1 MKITKKIKHFF
12 RRIRY
17 IKKLNTENSRI
28 VPLPLE
34 KINRTP
40 IQFEIAKAPKVSIII
55 PFYNEE
61 IYTWNCLRFL
71 HKNLDTAIPYEI
83 LLIDDCSPENMD
95 FSNIKGIT
103 IHRNKENLGFLKNI
117 NKGISLA
124 NGEYIYILNNDTEVH
139 ENFLKELLFV
149 FENFK
154 NVGAVGSKLINPDK
168 SLQEAGSVFMKN
180 LEIRQIV
187 KNKKTFYPEVN
198 YISKVDYCSGCS
210 LLFKR
215 KDDNDNLNLFDEQ
228 FAPAYFEETDFCF
241 QLKYI
246 QNKEIYYTPFSEV
259 VHYNGISYN
268 SDKNKENVN
277 LKKVA
282 LFKNN
287 KEKFQLKW
295 QNEIKQIKAT
305 TIEDRILEKYNN
317 KSIVFF
323 TEIIP
328 EYNKDSGSNRLKEIM
343 SAFIELDYHVT
354 LICQYKYINNPYIK
368 FYQKLGINVFY
379 EHKKYT
385 GYEKYIKEQKL
396 NPSHTW
402 FYGPKSFDQ
411 YYDTVKKIFP
421 SSKVV
426 YDMVDIHHLRFK
438 RAIELNPSGILQRKK
453 YLKYRNLE
461 LNASNLADYV
471 ITISEFEEDYM
482 KSICDQVKLK
492 TISNVHYIKIKK
504 EETNSF
510 ENREDLLFIG
520 STHTPNIDALYYL
533 YNEIMPEIWKEY
545 PNIKVNVIGNVNTK
559 IKDIQHPNFI
569 FHGFVP
575 SIEHFFKSNKL
586 MIAPLRYGA
595 GVKGKIGQ
603 SFEFHL
609 PLVTTAIGT
618 EGMKIINNENAF
630 VADSPIKFAKKII
643 SLYTD
648 KEIWTKFHNNSEKSL
663 LPFSKEKLKEQ
674 IINITSDK

>member
-1 MKITKKIKHFF
+1 MKITKKIKYFF
-12 RRIRY
+12 RRIRK
-17 IKKLNTENSRI
+17 IKKLNAENHVI
-28 VPLPLE
+28 IPIPLE

-40 IQFEIAKAPKVSIII
+40 IRFLSSKEPKVSIII

-71 HKNLDTAIPYEI
+71 NKNLTNDIPFEI

-95 FSNIKGIT
+95 FSAIEGIT
-103 IHRNKENLGFLKNI
+103 IHRNEENLGFLKNI

-124 NGEYIYILNNDTEVH
+124 KGEYIYILNNDTEVH
-139 ENFLKELLFV
+139 ENFLKELLYV

-168 SLQEAGSVFMKN
+168 SLQEAGSLFMKDLN
-180 LEIRQIV
+180 IRQIV

-198 YISKVDYCSGCS
+198 YITKVDYCSGCS

-215 KDDNDNLNLFDEQ
+215 KDDCGNLNLFDEQ

-246 QNKEIYYTPFSEV
+246 QKKEIYYTPFSEV
-259 VHYNGISYN
+259 MHYNGISYN
-268 SDKNKENVN
+268 SDKNKETVN
-277 LKKVA
+277 LKKA
-282 LFKNN
+282 TLFKNN

-295 QNEIKQIKAT
+295 KTEINQIEAT
-305 TIEDRILEKYNN
+305 TIEDRILEKYDH

-343 SAFIELDYHVT
+343 SAFVELDYHVT
-354 LICQYKYINNPYIK
+354 LICEYKYIDNSYIK
-368 FYQKLGINVFY
+368 CYQKLGINVFY
-379 EHKKYT
+379 EHKKFT
-385 GYEKYIKEQKL
+385 GYKKYIKEQKL
-396 NPSHTW
+396 NPNFTW
-402 FYGPKSFDQ
+402 FYGPNSFARYYKS
-411 YYDTVKKIFP
+411 VKKILP
-421 SSKVV
+421 QSKVV

-438 RAIELNPSGILQRKK
+438 RAIELNPTKISQRKK

-461 LNASNLADYV
+461 INASNLADYV
-471 ITISEFEEDYM
+471 VTISEFEENYM
-482 KSICDQVKLK
+482 KAICNPEKLK
-492 TISNVHYIKIKK
+492 TISNIHYLKIKK
-504 EETNSF
+504 EESNSF
-510 ENREDLLFIG
+510 EDRENILFIG

-533 YNEIMPEIWKEY
+533 YNEIMPEIWKEL
-545 PNIKVNVIGNVNTK
+545 PFIKVNIIGNVNSL
-559 IKDIQHPNFI
+559 INDIEHPNFI

-586 MIAPLRYGA
+586 MVAPLRYGA

-603 SFEFHL
+603 SFEYFL
-609 PLVTTAIGT
+609 PLVTTSIGI
-618 EGMKIINNENAF
+618 EGMKIKDNENAF
-630 VADSPIKFAKKII
+630 VADSADEFAAKIVQ
-643 SLYTD
+643 LYTN
-648 KEIWTKFHNNSEKSL
+648 KEIWTRFHENSEKSL
-663 LPFSKEKLKEQ
+663 IPFSKEKLKKQ
-674 IINITSDK
+674 IISFTS